1 MMPIVPSLAGL
12 RYFIFDPG
20 TAVPGFHMPPLR
32 GLSCIYSILLA
43 Q

>member
-12 RYFIFDPG
+12 RYFIFD
-20 TAVPGFHMPPLR
+20 MPPLR